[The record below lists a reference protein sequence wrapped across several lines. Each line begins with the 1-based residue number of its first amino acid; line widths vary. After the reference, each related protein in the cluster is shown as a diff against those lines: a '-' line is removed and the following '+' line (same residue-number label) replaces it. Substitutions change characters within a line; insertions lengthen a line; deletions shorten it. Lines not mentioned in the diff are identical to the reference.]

1 LKPLRVENVCRNFG
15 GLWAVDG
22 VNLEI
27 GLGERRALIGPNG
40 AGKTTLFNIISG
52 MIGPSTGKVYVFG
65 TDVTPLPPHKRV
77 ALGLGRTYQITN
89 LFLKLTVI
97 ENLLLSLKSVDKTKR
112 TFLKPLTSH
121 KHLCAHA
128 ESLMGQAGM
137 WEKRNITVSTLSYGE
152 QRRLEVLM
160 ALAQEPKLLLLDEF
174 SSGLSHEETISLIS
188 MLKALPKDI
197 TLLLIEHDMD
207 VAFELATRFTV
218 LHLGKVFA
226 EGDQKEIRSNPRVQ
240 EIYFGEDQ

>member
-1 LKPLRVENVCRNFG
+1 LKPLRIEKVRKNFG
-15 GLWAVDG
+15 GLWAVDNI
-22 VNLEI
+22 NLDIE
-27 GLGERRALIGPNG
+27 LGERRALIGPNG

-52 MIGPSTGKVYVFG
+52 MIGPSAGKVYVFG
-65 TDVTPLPPHKRV
+65 TDVTGFPPHKRV

-89 LFLKLTVI
+89 LFFKLTVI
-97 ENLLLSLKSVDKTKR
+97 ENLLLSLKSVDRTKQ
-112 TFLKPLTSH
+112 TFLKPLTSYG
-121 KHLCAHA
+121 HLCTRA

-137 WEKRNITVSTLSYGE
+137 WEKRDVAVCNLSYGE
-152 QRRLEVLM
+152 QRRLEVIM

-174 SSGLSHEETISLIS
+174 SSGLSYEETTSLTS
-188 MLKALPKDI
+188 MLKSLPKDI

-218 LHLGKVFA
+218 LHLGRVFA
-226 EGDQKEIRSNPRVQ
+226 EGDDDEIRSNPKVQ